1 MFKILLDAI
10 NRQDFFDKGSP
21 GDYSGSFGY
30 SSLIAI
36 FGVNL
41 ADPAGIT
48 IRGRSYEYPGVKI
61 AEMEGF
67 RIGCGREG
75 HEFSVNEKR
84 KSFKWKDFLFF
95 DDMKVL
101 IIKPKHQRPSF
112 LEIKLSSQG

>member
-1 MFKILLDAI
+1 
-10 NRQDFFDKGSP
+10 P
-21 GDYSGSFGY
+21 
-30 SSLIAI
+30 
-36 FGVNL
+36 
-41 ADPAGIT
+41 DPAGIT